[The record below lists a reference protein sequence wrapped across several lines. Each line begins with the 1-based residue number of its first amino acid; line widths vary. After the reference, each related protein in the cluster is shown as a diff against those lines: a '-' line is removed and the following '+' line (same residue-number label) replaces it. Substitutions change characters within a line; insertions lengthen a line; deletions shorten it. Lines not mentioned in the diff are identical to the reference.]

1 VCRDAGGNDVIA
13 RVAVAAA
20 PRPDL
25 DEPLHCP
32 ALLQQQQR
40 RSRCRTTKPR
50 AQRSRSAALCFV
62 QDQNVRWLAHP
73 MSMFA
78 CFITIR
84 TRHLVSVGIRNASV
98 IGSFM

>member
-1 VCRDAGGNDVIA
+1 
-13 RVAVAAA
+13 
-20 PRPDL
+20 
-25 DEPLHCP
+25 
-32 ALLQQQQR
+32 
-40 RSRCRTTKPR
+40 
-50 AQRSRSAALCFV
+50 V